1 MHLNSKMLIRKN
13 YPIIIR
19 IAVVH
24 LQTVLW
30 IESTQISGSCFVQ
43 LLLTKPCIHTDNRQ
57 TDSWF
62 EFLPLSRP
70 NACSVREF
78 LLLTF
83 DLPTWIVPWGFSGMK
98 TATNRAMMTRIAP
111 KANGGPGTTLC
122 NNEQTLSYIL
132 SYDTD
137 AFTYQFYIIIFQYIH
152 VPEYWSVCSI
162 YWHNIYMRNHYVVY
176 VIK

>member
-1 MHLNSKMLIRKN
+1 MKWVHKSHAVVLYSCCWQNHVYIQTTDKQIAGSNTLQNFVCWGVINVLNSQSNIFL
-13 YPIIIR
+13 
-19 IAVVH
+19 
-24 LQTVLW
+24 
-30 IESTQISGSCFVQ
+30 
-43 LLLTKPCIHTDNRQ
+43 
-57 TDSWF
+57 
-62 EFLPLSRP
+62 FLPLSRP

-83 DLPTWIVPWGFSGMK
+83 DLPMWIVPWGFSGMK

-137 AFTYQFYIIIFQYIH
+137 AFTYHFYIITFQYIH

-162 YWHNIYMRNHYVVY
+162 YWHNMYMRNHYVVY
-176 VIK
+176 IIK

>member
-1 MHLNSKMLIRKN
+1 MNSKILIRKN

-19 IAVVH
+19 IAGVH
-24 LQTVLW
+24 LYTVSW
-30 IESTQISGSCFVQ
+30 TKSIQISHRCFVK
-43 LLLTKPCIHTDNRQ
+43 LLLTKPCIHTNNRQ
-57 TDSWF
+57 TDRWF
-62 EFLPLSRP
+62 KTLQNLVCWVVIKVFNSQSNILLFLPFSRP

-122 NNEQTLSYIL
+122 NNEQTLSYFSLHLVIWYWRIYISFFIL
-132 SYDTD
+132 
-137 AFTYQFYIIIFQYIH
+137 
-152 VPEYWSVCSI
+152 
-162 YWHNIYMRNHYVVY
+162 
-176 VIK
+176 